1 MESFNTFDIINNLN
15 EINDDI
21 EDLTDF
27 FKTYTI
33 ESLHKKKKE
42 AYEAS
47 VLCHTKKMENPTKY
61 KIVQL
66 FNKLQKENI
75 NYIADELLKINIK
88 SLDEFNTMF
97 QRIYTGL
104 QNNNVLFRK
113 CMGDFCFLI
122 KNYTFKITEGFDTNT
137 EIVFGSF
144 LLGKAKE
151 KYTMS
156 IDFKN
161 TDYNL
166 NFGKQTMLIISSLHN
181 SKLLNDG
188 ILNTILTDYINL
200 LNTEQIAE
208 NNLINNALLQL
219 NVLIENIENKN
230 IIENIREFL
239 INYLKK
245 NENNLDIQTYLT
257 CEITLTKK

>member
-15 EINDDI
+15 EINEDI
-21 EDLTDF
+21 EELTDF

-75 NYIADELLKINIK
+75 NYIADELMKINIK
-88 SLDEFNTMF
+88 SLEEFNTMF
-97 QRIYTGL
+97 QRVYTGL
-104 QNNNVLFRK
+104 QNNNILFRK
-113 CMGDFCFLI
+113 CMGDFCFAI
-122 KNYTFKITEGFDTNT
+122 KNYTFQITEGFDTNT
-137 EIVFGSF
+137 EIVFGPF
-144 LLGKAKE
+144 LLSKIKE
-151 KYTMS
+151 KYTLS
-156 IDFKN
+156 IDFKSI
-161 TDYNL
+161 DYNL
-166 NFGKQTMLIISSLHN
+166 NFGKQIMLIISTLYN
-181 SKLLNDG
+181 SRLLNDV

-200 LNTEQIAE
+200 LNTEPISE
-208 NNLINNALLQL
+208 NNIINNALLQL

-230 IIENIREFL
+230 IIENIKLFL
-239 INYLKK
+239 INYLKT
-245 NENNLDIQTYLT
+245 NENSLDIQTFLT